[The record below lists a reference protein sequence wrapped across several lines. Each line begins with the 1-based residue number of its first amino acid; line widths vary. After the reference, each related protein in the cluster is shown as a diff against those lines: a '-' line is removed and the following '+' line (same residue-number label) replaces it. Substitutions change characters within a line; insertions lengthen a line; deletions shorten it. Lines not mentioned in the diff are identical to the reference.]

1 MNARDKLAAL
11 RREMKTLGINA
22 LYVPSADPHQSE
34 YLPDAWK
41 HRAWLS
47 GFTGS
52 MGELVVGMRRAALWT
67 DGRYFL
73 QASKELA
80 GSGIELMRM
89 GEPGTPAMT
98 TWAAKQLR
106 PGQSLGVDATVV
118 SMSAADEFEM
128 TLAPLG
134 VGVEFLRANP
144 IDAIWADRP
153 EDSLAPV
160 TIHPRRYAGETP
172 QSKLARLREAMKM
185 HGAKAH
191 VVCSLDQVAWLLNI
205 RADDIA
211 FTPVVTAYAIVTDRG
226 CTLYVDGRKLSRE
239 TIRELRPFTKVA
251 EYKKVW
257 ADLAALGRQK
267 VTVWVD
273 PTSTSRRVADTLK
286 KAPLI
291 RAASPLVAM
300 RAVKNP
306 TQIKAIT
313 EAHRRDGVA
322 MVRFLQWLE
331 GAVPKGDQ
339 TEISASDQLEAFRR
353 MDRHCKDCSFGTIS
367 GFGPHGSIIHYS
379 ATPKT
384 NAKLKKKGIYLI
396 DSGGQYLEGTTDITR
411 TVAFGRPTPRQKEMF
426 TRVLMGNID
435 CTITPFPAGTTGQ
448 RQEVFARRHLWLAGR
463 DYNHGTGHGVGQY
476 LGVHEGPHSL
486 KNIVTPPFVE
496 GNLMSIE
503 PGYYEDGRFGIR
515 IENLAFVTR
524 DEKLSTLAK
533 TWYRFH
539 PVTLCPIDRKLV
551 DKSLMTRDQVAWLNA
566 YHKRVYKELA
576 PALTRAEK
584 VWLKKATRPL

>member
-52 MGELVVGMRRAALWT
+52 MGELVVGPRRAAMWT

-73 QASKELA
+73 QASKELE

-160 TIHPRRYAGETP
+160 TVHPRRYAGETP

-211 FTPVVTAYAIVTDRG
+211 FTPVVTAYVIVTDRG
-226 CTLYVDGRKLSRE
+226 CTLYVDERKLTRE
-239 TIRELRPFTKVA
+239 MIRELRPFTKVA
-251 EYKKVW
+251 DYKKVW

-313 EAHRRDGVA
+313 EAHRRDGA
-322 MVRFLQWLE
+322 DHAAPGPGQALQEHARCGRDLLGVMAGE
-331 GAVPKGDQ
+331 NLLLRAYP
-339 TEISASDQLEAFRR
+339 ELA
-353 MDRHCKDCSFGTIS
+353 DRHRDGASVNHCQARV
-367 GFGPHGSIIHYS
+367 GPRRALAQQEIAPEGEQLRSRAPRSLHLETGRAVVRGVRDPRINEELVPCHPEPMPDPRG
-379 ATPKT
+379 ADGV
-384 NAKLKKKGIYLI
+384 AKLAGPIP
-396 DSGGQYLEGTTDITR
+396 G
-411 TVAFGRPTPRQKEMF
+411 P
-426 TRVLMGNID
+426 
-435 CTITPFPAGTTGQ
+435 PALDA
-448 RQEVFARRHLWLAGR
+448 V
-463 DYNHGTGHGVGQY
+463 GV
-476 LGVHEGPHSL
+476 V
-486 KNIVTPPFVE
+486 
-496 GNLMSIE
+496 
-503 PGYYEDGRFGIR
+503 D
-515 IENLAFVTR
+515 R
-524 DEKLSTLAK
+524 DEIPQLS
-533 TWYRFH
+533 
-539 PVTLCPIDRKLV
+539 
-551 DKSLMTRDQVAWLNA
+551 
-566 YHKRVYKELA
+566 
-576 PALTRAEK
+576 ALR
-584 VWLKKATRPL
+584 WSPRR

>member
-11 RREMKTLGINA
+11 RREMKKLGIHA

-52 MGELVVGMRRAALWT
+52 MGELVVGSRRAALWT

-106 PGQSLGVDATVV
+106 PGQVLGVDATVV
-118 SMSAADEFEM
+118 SMTAADEFEM
-128 TLAPLG
+128 TLAMHG
-134 VGVEFLRANP
+134 VDVAFLRTSP

-153 EDSLAPV
+153 EESLAPV
-160 TIHPRRYAGETP
+160 TIHPRRYAGETA

-191 VVCSLDQVAWLLNI
+191 VVCALDQVAWLLNV

-226 CTLYVDGRKLSRE
+226 CTLYVDERKLDRE
-239 TIRELRPFTKVA
+239 TIRELRPYTKVA
-251 EYKKVW
+251 PYRKVW

-322 MVRFLQWLE
+322 MVRFLHWLE

-379 ATPKT
+379 ATPKS
-384 NAKLKKKGIYLI
+384 NAKLKRKGIYLI

-411 TVAFGRPTPRQKEMF
+411 TVVFGKPTPRQKDMF

-435 CTITPFPAGTTGQ
+435 CTITPFPSGTTGQ
-448 RQEVFARRHLWLAGR
+448 RHEVFARRHLWLAGR

-515 IENLAFVTR
+515 LENLAFVTK
-524 DEKLSTLAK
+524 DEKLSTAAK

-551 DKSLMTRDQVAWLNA
+551 DKSLMSRDQVAWLNA

-576 PALTRAEK
+576 PALKRAEK
-584 VWLKKATRPL
+584 AWLKKATRPL

>member
-1 MNARDKLAAL
+1 MNAREKVAAL
-11 RREMKTLGINA
+11 RRELKKLGLHA

-52 MGELVVGMRRAALWT
+52 MGELVVGPRRAALWT
-67 DGRYFL
+67 DGRYFQ
-73 QASKELA
+73 QAEKELA
-80 GSGIELMRM
+80 GSGIELMRL
-89 GEPGTPAMT
+89 GEPGTPTMT
-98 TWAAKQLR
+98 AWVAKQLR
-106 PGQSLGVDATVV
+106 PRQVLGMDARVV
-118 SMSAADEFEM
+118 SMAAAAEFEHAL
-128 TLAPLG
+128 TPHG
-134 VGVEFLRANP
+134 IGVEFLRASP
-144 IDAIWADRP
+144 LDELWADRP
-153 EDSLAPV
+153 AESQAPV
-160 TIHPRRYAGETP
+160 TIHPRRLAGETAA
-172 QSKLARLREAMKM
+172 SKLARVRAAMKEA
-185 HGAKAH
+185 GSKAH
-191 VVCSLDQVAWLLNI
+191 VVCALDQVAWLLNI

-211 FTPVVTAYAIVTDRG
+211 YTPVVTAYAIVTDRG
-226 CTLYVDGRKLSRE
+226 CTLYVDPSKMTRE
-239 TIRELRPFTKVA
+239 VARELRPFTKVA
-251 EYKKVW
+251 PYRQVW

-267 VTVWVD
+267 VCVWVD
-273 PTSTSRRVADTLK
+273 PAAASRRVADALK
-286 KAPLI
+286 KAPLHC
-291 RAASPLVAM
+291 AVSPIVAM
-300 RAVKNP
+300 RAVKNA

-313 EAHRRDGVA
+313 DAHRRDGVA

-331 GAVPKGDQ
+331 GAVPKGDV
-339 TEISASDQLEAFRR
+339 TEISASDQLEQFRR
-353 MDRHCKDCSFGTIS
+353 LDRRCLDCSFATIS

-379 ATPKT
+379 ATKKS
-384 NAKLKKKGIYLI
+384 NGRLKRKGIYLI
-396 DSGGQYLEGTTDITR
+396 DSGGQYPGGTTDITR

-435 CTITPFPAGTTGQ
+435 CTVTPFPAGTTGQ
-448 RQEVFARRHLWLAGR
+448 RHEMFARRALWLAGR

-486 KNIVTPPFVE
+486 KNIPTPPFVE

-515 IENLAFVTR
+515 IENLAFVTK
-524 DEKLSTLAK
+524 DEKLSTAAK

-551 DKSLMTRDQVAWLNA
+551 DKSLMTRDQVDWLNA

-576 PALTRAEK
+576 PALRRDEK
-584 VWLKKATRPL
+584 AWLRKATRPL